1 MLKKNDKILIA
12 GQDGMV
18 GSCIYKFLKNK
29 NFKIIE
35 CKRSQLDFTN
45 YKSVFNFF
53 KKNKPT
59 IVINAAGKVGGIL
72 DNSKF
77 PIDYLNKNINIG
89 MNIINI
95 SFIFG
100 VKKIINLGSACIY
113 PKITSLPIKE
123 EFLLSSYLEKTNEAY
138 ALAKIVILKLCQYYK
153 KMKKV
158 NYITIQPANLYG
170 NNDNYNLSSSHVIP
184 ALIRKFYEAKKFKKK
199 KVIIWGNGKNRR
211 EFLHVDDLVQAIF
224 TLLKKK
230 NYKQDFYNVGSGQ
243 EISILNIAKIIKNIS
258 KFKGKIKF
266 DVKKPNGQLRRL
278 LDSSKIKKLGWR
290 PKIKINDGL
299 IQVYKNYELI
309 HNKQFAL

>member
-18 GSCIYKFLKNK
+18 GSCLYKFLKNK

-95 SFIFG
+95 SFIFR

-211 EFLHVDDLVQAIF
+211 EFLHVDDLVKAIF
-224 TLLKKK
+224 ILLKKK
-230 NYKQDFYNVGSGQ
+230 IINKIF
-243 EISILNIAKIIKNIS
+243 IILAV
-258 KFKGKIKF
+258 
-266 DVKKPNGQLRRL
+266 VKKLVFQILQ
-278 LDSSKIKKLGWR
+278 KL
-290 PKIKINDGL
+290 
-299 IQVYKNYELI
+299 
-309 HNKQFAL
+309 

>member
-123 EFLLSSYLEKTNEAY
+123 EFLLSSYLERTNEAY

>member
-18 GSCIYKFLKNK
+18 GSCLYKFLKNK

-95 SFIFG
+95 SFIFR

-290 PKIKINDGL
+290 PKIKINKGL

-309 HNKQFAL
+309 RNKQFAL